1 MDPLEVK
8 VSTDIVP
15 GRDPSYEA
23 WYVVAFHQW
32 AAVAVSHG
40 VEISDS
46 DYDWSTYSALG
57 SDETCAGVVA
67 NGKSYLINLVD
78 GVLTP
83 ERIHYEDETD

>member
-15 GRDPSYEA
+15 GVIYFEEP
-23 WYVVAFHQW
+23 WYVMAYRQW
-32 AAVAVSHG
+32 AAVAVSWG
-40 VEISDS
+40 VVIDDS
-46 DYDWSTYSALG
+46 DYDWTTYSALG
-57 SDETCAGVVA
+57 SDETCAGIMVD
-67 NGKSYLINLVD
+67 GKSYLINLTD